1 MRVSPSGKAVASQAT
16 IPWVRIPSPALLR
29 HILAHATSRA
39 TQTLYVG
46 VAFMLYAHDNSPN
59 RQEPR
64 ALQDS
69 YLDFMLSRQ
78 AMLALNK
85 RLTFTKRR

>member
-46 VAFMLYAHDNSPN
+46 VAFML
-59 RQEPR
+59 
-64 ALQDS
+64 
-69 YLDFMLSRQ
+69 
-78 AMLALNK
+78 
-85 RLTFTKRR
+85 